1 MTVFTPHDA
10 NGNPIAFD
18 KSNPVWVE
26 INKDRARI
34 TVEICYCSTLGEC
47 WTLRGGAVTP
57 GTTSRPVVARL
68 RLRLHFSSSQ
78 EVHLWKWRVE
88 S

>member
-26 INKDRARI
+26 MNKDRARI

-57 GTTSRPVVARL
+57 GTTIETRRCPTPS
-68 RLRLHFSSSQ
+68 
-78 EVHLWKWRVE
+78 EVTFQQ
-88 S
+88 